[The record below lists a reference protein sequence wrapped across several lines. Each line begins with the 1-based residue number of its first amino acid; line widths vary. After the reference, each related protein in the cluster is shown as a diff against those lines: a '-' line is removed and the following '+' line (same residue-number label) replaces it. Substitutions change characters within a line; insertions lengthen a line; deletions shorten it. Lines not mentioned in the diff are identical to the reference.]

1 MVSYSIAIGTL
12 VLFTHICWSFKL
24 SDAPI
29 NMSNSSNATVNAKVE
44 DMIAES
50 FQRDMKDIKSIPEP
64 KVTGGDDGAGELGK
78 SLEFLMLK
86 VAQLETLAEL
96 QQVEIASLQKTVK
109 EHLGVDKPSMVQLHE
124 AQVIVKR
131 VVEKHQRQRAT
142 REFHSAKDLVSS
154 ADKAEKAEKA
164 DKAEKAAL
172 LQRQRVGGEE
182 RSDLSSLD
190 HSVAGKVIDTFTGPF
205 VDAAGHITDGTGLV
219 GDALGDAY
227 EHAADKVDFVAN
239 TAINTVEMAVEIL
252 LRGFSDWSGRCDVT
266 EPTVGISSEALEVN
280 FGRQRCTVSLMGQ
293 EAQLFDFNFGT
304 HRGAFPSPLRAVIAM
319 GSELQ
324 NCAHADSPLEVI
336 KCLGL
341 KIIEWVPPLSYLNHM
356 QDMLS
361 EFLQDFSHIASGL
374 VRQSLNQ
381 GVSLV
386 QKASESKFGSTD
398 SPPVVH
404 HQGEN
409 LIITSHTQRA
419 KNPPKLDRARTS
431 MSALQAGPAENPS
444 GAVAFSFGAE
454 SGTEATKLMTQF
466 GGREMD
472 TSSCL
477 AFAPRNRT
485 GHNGQATQQ
494 NWQVSNEDDFLALE
508 PYAVPC
514 GNNWMKDH
522 WDRWQGFSFYSSPL
536 PIDKCITVTFQWGM
550 QPVVGVVGGLSF
562 EVLPKPLAKVD
573 TTVCWPNQRP
583 GGLDL
588 SVLRSE
594 ISTGSVLLYS
604 RTVRLVKRFGGYA
617 PWDHNSLRTGV
628 QTWRSPAGLAKGES
642 GHAFDTMR
650 RTSFLET
657 NRSEES
663 EETEAEGE
671 FEWQTDVEDLY
682 LASVDYGHRFA
693 ANKTSE
699 LRGKAAARRLSE
711 TATKA
716 DSATELFGFSKQGMM
731 NLQVKG
737 LLDGTSLELDIQ
749 MGLGPFQS
757 PARRIPLLDLRQQ
770 LEAALQGLPFISQSS
785 RDKALGTLNHF
796 AVVDTRSFE
805 GLRLKPGSTVALHS
819 TVHNRFVVMNDH
831 KMFGGIHRNPD
842 PFRPSMTWERFTV
855 VDAGNGQIA
864 LHSARWN
871 RFARTG
877 GGVSPLQAASRLP
890 PAHAWGGERF
900 TVVVDAARSQIALH
914 SNNAFLQMTPDGNI
928 QNTEHMNIHDLPDSN
943 TWERFGVLQVEAYL
957 EPGDTVAL
965 HNAVHNR
972 FLRMNANGIMDR
984 SDVLNWNAL
993 NGGYTSERFTV
1004 VDAQDGQVA
1013 LHSAVHNR
1021 FVKMDGGHMSGSA
1034 HKAADAL
1041 PPKSESTSERFAV
1054 VPAMHGDENVIALHS
1069 TIHNRFISMTPNG
1082 VTAYVVNAHELPD
1095 GATWERFRV
1104 VKL

>member
-12 VLFTHICWSFKL
+12 VLFTNICWSFKL

-29 NMSNSSNATVNAKVE
+29 NASNSSNATVNAKVE
-44 DMIAES
+44 DMISEN
-50 FQRDMKDIKSIPEP
+50 FQHDVKDIKSIPEP

-142 REFHSAKDLVSS
+142 REFHSAKDSVSS
-154 ADKAEKAEKA
+154 AEKAEKA
-164 DKAEKAAL
+164 DKTDKAEKAAL
-172 LQRQRVGGEE
+172 LQRQRGEE
-182 RSDLSSLD
+182 RADLSSLD
-190 HSVAGKVIDTFTGPF
+190 DSVAGKVIQAVTGPV
-205 VDAAGHITDGTGLV
+205 VDTLGGAAGHITDGTGLV
-219 GDALGDAY
+219 GNALGEAY
-227 EHAADKVDFVAN
+227 NHAADKVDFVAR

-252 LRGFSDWSGRCDVT
+252 ARGFSDWSARCDIT
-266 EPTVGISSEALEVN
+266 HPTVGVSTHALDVN

-293 EAQLFDFNFGT
+293 GLTLFDFNFGT
-304 HRGAFPSPLRAVIAM
+304 KRATFPSELRAVLAM

-324 NCAHADSPLEVI
+324 HCAHAHSAHEVI
-336 KCLGL
+336 KCLGF
-341 KIIEWVPPLSYLNHM
+341 KIIERVPPLSYLNRM

-374 VRQSLNQ
+374 VRQSLNE

-386 QKASESKFGSTD
+386 QKAAESKFGSTD

-419 KNPPKLDRARTS
+419 KNPPKLDRTRTS
-431 MSALQAGPAENPS
+431 MSALQADPA

-477 AFAPRNRT
+477 AFAPRHRT

-536 PIDKCITVTFQWGM
+536 PIDKCITVSFQWGM

-583 GGLDL
+583 GGVDL

-617 PWDHNSLRTGV
+617 PWDHNSLRTGF

-642 GHAFDTMR
+642 RHAFDTMR
-650 RTSFLET
+650 RTSLLET

-663 EETEAEGE
+663 EETETEGE

-699 LRGKAAARRLSE
+699 LRGEAAARRLSE
-711 TATKA
+711 MATKA

-737 LLDGTSLELDIQ
+737 LLDGTSLQLDIQ

-757 PARRIPLLDLRQQ
+757 QGRRIPLLDLRQQ
-770 LEAALQGLPFISQSS
+770 LEAVLQGLPFVSQGS

-796 AVVDTRSFE
+796 AVVDTKSSE
-805 GLRLKPGSTVALHS
+805 GLRLRLGSTVALHS

-871 RFARTG
+871 RFAKTG
-877 GGVSPLQAASRLP
+877 GGVSPVQAASRLP
-890 PAHAWGGERF
+890 PAHEWGAERF

-914 SNNAFLQMTPDGNI
+914 SNNAFLQMTPDGKV
-928 QNTEHMNIHDLPDSN
+928 QNTGHMDINHLPDSH
-943 TWERFGVLQVEAYL
+943 TWERFRVLQVEAYL
-957 EPGDTVAL
+957 QPGDTVAL
-965 HNAVHNR
+965 HCAVHNR

-984 SDVLNWNAL
+984 SDALNWNAL
-993 NGGYTSERFTV
+993 NGGYTWERFTV
-1004 VDAQDGQVA
+1004 VDGQDGQVA

-1041 PPKSESTSERFAV
+1041 PPKNEWTYERFAV

-1069 TIHNRFISMTPNG
+1069 TFHNRFIAMTWDG
-1082 VTAYVVNAHELPD
+1082 VTAHAMNAHELPD